1 MAAMNPFRGPLPA
14 ALALALMAAT
24 LPAADTVRV
33 AAYNVE
39 SYLLQPTD
47 SRPAKSPES
56 RAVVRE
62 TIRTMHPDVLALE
75 EIGSTN
81 ALLELRDSLKADGL
95 DLPYWEFVEGY
106 DTNIHVAVLSRF
118 PFAARR
124 SHPDDTFLLD
134 GRRFRTSRGFA
145 ELDIQVTPSFTFTL
159 LAAHLKSRRTAVEA
173 DESDLRLQEAR
184 CLRQHID
191 ARFAAD
197 PAAPLVV
204 LGDFNDTYNSRPVK
218 ELISRGKYKLVD
230 LRPAEHNGDDQ
241 PNPENPRFSPR
252 SITWTH
258 YYGVEDTY
266 ARIDYILASPAMAR
280 RVVRAQTYIPALAN
294 WGLASDHRPVLAT
307 FTVTG
312 DP

>member
-1 MAAMNPFRGPLPA
+1 MNPFRGLLLA
-14 ALALALMAAT
+14 AFGLALTAAT

-39 SYLLQPTD
+39 NYLLQPTD
-47 SRPAKSPES
+47 TRPGKSPEA
-56 RAVVRE
+56 RAKVRE
-62 TIRTMHPDVLALE
+62 TIRAMHPDVLALE

-95 DLPYWEFVEGY
+95 DLPYWECVNGY

-118 PFAARR
+118 PFTARR
-124 SHPDDTFLLD
+124 PHEDDTFLLD
-134 GRRFRTSRGFA
+134 GRRFQTSRGFA
-145 ELDIQVTPSFTFTL
+145 ELDVQVTPSFTFTL

-197 PAAPLVV
+197 PDAPLVV
-204 LGDFNDTYNSRPVK
+204 LGDFNDTCNSRPVK
-218 ELISRGKYKLVD
+218 ELIGRGKYRLVD

-252 SITWTH
+252 TITWTH
-258 YYGVEDTY
+258 YYGVDETY
-266 ARIDYILASPAMAR
+266 SRIDYILASPSMAR
-280 RVVRAQTYIPALAN
+280 RVVKEETYIPTIAN
-294 WGLASDHRPVLAT
+294 WGIGSDHRPVMAM
-307 FTVTG
+307 FSTG
-312 DP
+312 N